1 MGVRTKIEIGVAVLL
16 AAILFICAGQR
27 RRIQELTDERDR
39 YRNNTQALLTDVIT
53 YTVRDSLKAA
63 RIESLELTI
72 KEFERFRSDDAKLI
86 QELKGKNRDLAA
98 VNKSQHETII
108 ELMARPRDTVLI
120 RDSIPVPAIAVHCG
134 DAWFDF
140 DGVLTESEF
149 TGTLRNRDSIL
160 VAESVRYKRFLGF
173 LWKTK
178 QIKDRRVDV
187 VNSNPHTKILGVE
200 HVVIEK

>member
-1 MGVRTKIEIGVAVLL
+1 MGARTKIEIGVAVLL

-39 YRNNTQALLTDVIT
+39 YRNNTQTLLTDVIT

-72 KEFERFRSDDAKLI
+72 KEFERFRADDAKLI
-86 QELKGKNRDLAA
+86 QEMKGKNRDLAA

-108 ELMARPRDTVLI
+108 ELMARLRDTVLI

-140 DGVLTESEF
+140 DGVLTETEF